1 MAFSSTEA
9 GNTSDPMGKL
19 GIGLATWVSPLQVGA
34 GRECPLPSPAD
45 EMGRGNFLQFSEA
58 SLSEGR
64 REDAWQRVTTALPP
78 PWWVNRQVPTVRFA
92 IRSGC

>member
-1 MAFSSTEA
+1 MASSSTGA

-19 GIGLATWVSPLQVGA
+19 GIGLVIWVTPLQVGA
-34 GRECPLPSPAD
+34 GRGVSLPPPAD

-64 REDAWQRVTTALPP
+64 GEDAWQRVTTALPP
-78 PWWVNRQVPTVRFA
+78 P
-92 IRSGC
+92 